1 MKIHTARRGAAT
13 LVVVMV
19 LFFVMA
25 LVATYANRNLVV
37 EQRIAANYQEVALAT
52 EMAIK
57 GADTLLT
64 LLNAPNVSAQCQVSS
79 AGANTLR
86 ERLLSIDDAG
96 KVSPH
101 VPDNRLGD
109 GQTDVMICDQPT
121 EGDWACQCPLN
132 DKPVGLPEAS
142 TRSSSARL
150 RISATLPGTGH
161 LELTSL
167 GCAQGSQNCREAWD
181 SGASDDSVAFYA
193 QVKRKVRLVLVSALK
208 MPPSSALVATG
219 SLSLGG
225 GMAAV
230 NDDPST
236 GGIAIQHGLPATG
249 ALDQVRGP
257 GGSGKDFA
265 MLMNPALN
273 SLSAEAFFQRSFGMG
288 MDDYRQQ
295 AAVDRLDCNGDCAQ
309 TLRERIGA
317 GAQVLWHDGDLSLA
331 SDATLG
337 SKTRPIVLI
346 VNGALRIQ
354 GALRIH
360 GLVFAA
366 GNAEWLSG
374 SMGASWLNGALLVT
388 GNWVSSAGVQLRHDS
403 QVLNRLKVAAGTFV
417 RAPGGA
423 WSEQ

>member
-1 MKIHTARRGAAT
+1 MTPRKTQTGAAT

-25 LVATYANRNLVV
+25 LVAAYANRNLIV
-37 EQRIAANYQEVALAT
+37 EQRVAVNYQEATLAN
-52 EMAIK
+52 EVAIK
-57 GADTLLT
+57 GADTLLA
-64 LLNAPNVSAQCQVSS
+64 LLNAPNVSEQCQVS
-79 AGANTLR
+79 AGGANTLR
-86 ERLLSIDDAG
+86 ERLVSFDDTGRVIPYVA
-96 KVSPH
+96 
-101 VPDNRLGD
+101 DNRLGN
-109 GQTDVMICDQPT
+109 GVTDVVICDQPT
-121 EGDWACQCPLN
+121 DGSWTCQCPL
-132 DKPVGLPEAS
+132 DRKPSGLPEAS
-142 TRSSSARL
+142 NRSSSARL
-150 RISATLPGTGH
+150 RISATLPGPGH

-167 GCAQGSQNCREAWD
+167 GCAQGSQNCRENLGTG
-181 SGASDDSVAFYA
+181 STDDTVGFFA
-193 QVKRKVRLVLVSALK
+193 QMKRKVRLVLVSAVK
-208 MPPSSALVATG
+208 MPPTSALVATG
-219 SLSLGG
+219 GVDLGA
-225 GMAAV
+225 GMAAA
-230 NDDPST
+230 NDDAT
-236 GGIAIQHGLPATG
+236 AGGVAIQHGLPATG

-273 SLSAEAFFQRSFGMG
+273 SLSPEAFFQRSFGMG

-295 AAVDRLDCNGDCAQ
+295 AAVDRVDCSGDCAQ

-317 GAQVLWHDGDLSLA
+317 GAQVLWHDGDMSLA

-346 VNGALRIQ
+346 VNGQLRIQ

-374 SMGASWLNGALLVT
+374 SMGASWLNGALLVA
-388 GNWVSSAGVQLRHDS
+388 GNWASSAGVQLRHDS